1 MPKFLSRKF
10 FQRDPLTCA
19 RELIGC
25 ELRWG
30 QRAGIIVETE
40 AYDSEGDE
48 ASHTFFRP
56 SARAFVAKHREGTAY
71 VYFNYGVHWMLNV
84 LVKGSRK
91 GFVLF
96 RALEPVTGLEAMHL
110 ARGVKS
116 IHQLCSGP
124 GKLAK
129 ALGVTGED
137 HGRDLCQDPEF
148 AIYPTSKRLQ
158 VASGPRI
165 GITRAVDLPWRF
177 HAEGNLHV
185 SGRSSKK
192 TRPAGPKP
200 DRS

>member
-1 MPKFLSRKF
+1 MPKFLPRKF

-25 ELRWG
+25 EVRWG
-30 QRAGIIVETE
+30 DRAGVIVETE
-40 AYDSEGDE
+40 AYDAEGDE
-48 ASHTFFRP
+48 ASHTHFRP
-56 SARAFVAKHREGTAY
+56 SARAFVAAHREGTAY

-84 LVKGSRK
+84 LVKGERE

-96 RALEPVTGLEAMHL
+96 RALEPVTGLEEMYA

-129 ALGVTGED
+129 ALGVTGEH
-137 HGRDLCQDPEF
+137 HGIDLCKDPQYAFYPPSVEF
-148 AIYPTSKRLQ
+148 Q
-158 VASGPRI
+158 VVAGPRI
-165 GITRAVDLPWRF
+165 GITRAVDFPWRF
-177 HAEGNLHV
+177 HAEGNPHV
-185 SGRSSKK
+185 SGRGTKK
-192 TRPAGPKP
+192 TRPTGYKP

>member
-1 MPKFLSRKF
+1 MSKPLPRKF
-10 FQRDPLTCA
+10 FRQDPVTCA
-19 RELIGC
+19 REMIGC

-30 QRAGIIVETE
+30 QRMGIIVETE
-40 AYDSEGDE
+40 AYDAEGDE

-56 SARAFVAKHREGTAY
+56 SARVFIAEHREGTAY

-84 LVKGSRK
+84 LVKGKRN

-96 RALEPVTGLEAMHL
+96 RALEPITGLEAMHL
-110 ARGVKS
+110 ARGVES

-129 ALGVTGED
+129 ALGVTGAD
-137 HGRDLCQDPEF
+137 HGRDLCQDAEF
-148 AIYPTSKRLQ
+148 AFYPAPQRLQ
-158 VASGPRI
+158 VVSGPRI
-165 GITRAVDLPWRF
+165 GISRAQELPWRF

-185 SGRSSKK
+185 SGRGSKK
-192 TRPAGPKP
+192 TRPIGPKP